1 MNWERY
7 RDSYGPRVALKFP
20 YDEKAKN
27 ALKSSLGFPGVKWD
41 GNKKAWSVRDSPQD
55 LDTALEI
62 LADYGYHYQGLEAK
76 EYTEEESDI
85 EITVRGQK
93 LRMRWPYKPNYA
105 EINAGVKSCG
115 EAQFD
120 KRTKEW
126 IIPLIAGMEVAH
138 AVEPIYEALATAI
151 RAIPQVQEAHEVM
164 AERVLL
170 SSAIDAEH
178 MWLAGLTQ
186 MEEVRPYQWVAPHM
200 YLAGNRQ
207 RLLLGDEM
215 GLGKSLQALLCVL
228 GGQYRKTLIV
238 CPSVVKVNWA
248 NEVAKWTDL
257 KASVIYGRKMSDKDT
272 HHDADITIINYDL
285 LPHRYSEIF
294 DLGYECIVFDEC
306 HNLKNKKSQRT
317 QASTIIAMAPT
328 VKGIICMSGT
338 PILNRP
344 SELFTVLN
352 MLKPE
357 SFPNFFTFGKK
368 YCGAIH
374 NGYGWDFNGASNIE
388 MSEDGHTV
396 PLNHLLKDIMLRRSM
411 DDPRLSKQMPEL
423 LETILEVEIDNKAYG
438 EAYNT
443 CMEQLEYYRT
453 TGSGSLPPGMLL
465 NILTELR
472 HAAGRAKIDIAVN
485 WAIDYYTQTGKPL
498 VIFAHHKDVVSSLEK
513 GLRCPKWGLK
523 TVSGLITGSTA
534 DKDKQKIISAFQQ
547 GHVQFL
553 ICSTLTM
560 KEGVNLDAADT
571 ALFVERQ
578 WVPAHEKQAAARVRR
593 LTQESAICHKVVLSA
608 KDTVDT
614 HFDKVVSGKEA
625 VVKAALDD
633 DGEDKMAIAEA
644 VAASLLKGRLRL

>member
-7 RDSYGPRVALKFP
+7 RDSYGPRVAIKFP
-20 YDEKAKN
+20 YNDEAKN
-27 ALKSSLGFPGVKWD
+27 ALKSSIGFPGIKWE
-41 GNKKAWSVRDSPQD
+41 GKKKAWSVRDSPQD
-55 LDTALEI
+55 LECALEI
-62 LADYGYHYQGLEAK
+62 LSDFGYHFEGLEVK

-85 EITVRGQK
+85 EIVVRGQK

-105 EINAGVKSCG
+105 EINAGVKACG

-120 KRTKEW
+120 QRSKEW

-138 AVEPIYEALATAI
+138 AVEPVYEALATAI

-170 SSAIDAEH
+170 SSAVDAEH

-200 YLAGNRQ
+200 YLAGDRQ

-228 GGQYRKTLIV
+228 GGQYQKTLIV
-238 CPSVVKVNWA
+238 CPSVVKANWA
-248 NEVAKWTDL
+248 NEVEKWTDL
-257 KASVIYGRKMSDKDT
+257 KASVIYGRKSSDKDT
-272 HHDADITIINYDL
+272 HHNADIAIINYDL
-285 LPHRYSEIF
+285 LSHRYNEIC
-294 DLGYECIVFDEC
+294 DLGYECIIFDEC
-306 HNLKNKKSQRT
+306 HNLKNKDSQRT
-317 QASTIIAMAPT
+317 QASKIIVMTPT

-357 SFPNFFTFGKK
+357 SFPNFFSFGKK

-374 NGYGWDFNGASNIE
+374 NGYGWDFGGASNIE
-388 MSEDGHTV
+388 TSEDGHTI

-411 DDPRLSKQMPEL
+411 DDPRLSKQMPDL
-423 LETILEVEIDNKAYG
+423 LETILEVEVHREQYD

-443 CMEQLEYYRT
+443 CMEQLEFYRT
-453 TGSGSLPPGMLL
+453 TGSGSIPPGLLL

-472 HAAGRAKIDIAVN
+472 HAAGLAKTKVAEN
-485 WAIDYYTQTGKPL
+485 WMLDYYEQTGKPL
-498 VIFAHHKDVVSSLEK
+498 VVFAHHKDVIERLADASWYDVAKNAE
-513 GLRCPKWGLK
+513 
-523 TVSGLITGSTA
+523 TITGSTP
-534 DKDKQKIISAFQQ
+534 DKDRQRIIADFQEGKI
-547 GHVQFL
+547 QFL
-553 ICSTLTM
+553 ICSTLAM
-560 KEGVNLDAADT
+560 KEGVNLDRADT
-571 ALFVERQ
+571 TLFVERQ

-593 LTQESAICHKVVLSA
+593 LTQGSSTCHKVVLSA

-625 VVKAALDD
+625 IVKAALDD
-633 DGEDKMAIAEA
+633 GGEDKMAIAEA
-644 VAASLLKGRLRL
+644 VAASLLKGRMRL

>member
-27 ALKSSLGFPGVKWD
+27 ALKSSLGFPGIKWD
-41 GNKKAWSVRDSPQD
+41 GGKKAWSVRDSPQD
-55 LDTALEI
+55 LECALEV
-62 LADYGYHYQGLEAK
+62 LADFNYHFVGLEAK
-76 EYTEEESDI
+76 EYTEGESDI
-85 EITVRGQK
+85 EIVVRGQK
-93 LRMRWPYKPNYA
+93 LRMRWPYRPNYA
-105 EINAGVKSCG
+105 EINEGVKSCG
-115 EAQFD
+115 EAKFD

-151 RAIPQVQEAHEVM
+151 RDIPQVQQAHEVM

-170 SSAIDAEH
+170 SSAVDAEH

-200 YLAGNRQ
+200 YLTGNRQ

-228 GGQYRKTLIV
+228 GGQYRRTLIV
-238 CPSVVKVNWA
+238 CPSVVKANWA
-248 NEVAKWTDL
+248 NEVKKWTDL
-257 KASVIYGRKMSDKDT
+257 TASVIYGQKPSEKDT
-272 HHDADITIINYDL
+272 HHDADIAIINYDL
-285 LPHRYSEIF
+285 LPHRYNEIC

-306 HNLKNKKSQRT
+306 HNLKNKNSQRT
-317 QASTIIAMAPT
+317 QASQIIVLTPT

-368 YCGAIH
+368 YCGATH
-374 NGYGWDFNGASNIE
+374 NGYGWDFGGASNIE
-388 MSEDGHTV
+388 TSEDGHTV
-396 PLNHLLKDIMLRRSM
+396 PLNHLLKDVMLRRSM
-411 DDPRLSKQMPEL
+411 DDPRLSKQMPDL
-423 LETILEVEIDNKAYG
+423 LETIMEIEVDRKAYD

-443 CMEQLEYYRT
+443 CMDQLEYYRT
-453 TGSGSLPPGMLL
+453 TGSGSIPPGLLL

-472 HAAGRAKIDIAVN
+472 HSAGRAKIDTAVS
-485 WAIDYYTQTGKPL
+485 WALDYYTQTGKPL
-498 VIFAHHKDVVSSLEK
+498 VVFAHHKDVVSSIEK
-513 GLRCPKWGLK
+513 GLRLK
-523 TVSGLITGSTA
+523 AQCGLITGATA
-534 DKDKQKIISAFQQ
+534 DKDRQRIISGFQE
-547 GHVQFL
+547 GKIPFL
-553 ICSTLTM
+553 VCSTLAM
-560 KEGVNLDAADT
+560 KEGVNLDASDT
-571 ALFVERQ
+571 TLFVERQ

-593 LTQESAICHKVVLSA
+593 LTQGSSVCHKVVLSA

-625 VVKAALDD
+625 IVKAALDD
-633 DGEDKMAIAEA
+633 NGEDKMAIAEA